1 MNAGKKKIKI
11 LIVDDEDSLRN
22 LIVGLLQKRGFIS
35 EGASNGKK
43 ALEKVRQ
50 DKPDII
56 ILDIA
61 MPVLDGLAACKQLK
75 ENPDT
80 QDIPIILLSSH
91 EPGQIIQGMPG
102 AAIKYI
108 EKPCDLEYLLTEIN
122 NLTLIH

>member
-1 MNAGKKKIKI
+1 MNAQKKKTKV
-11 LIVDDEDSLRN
+11 LIVDDEDVIRDC
-22 LIVGLLQKRGFIS
+22 IAYLLKKRGFIS
-35 EGASNGKK
+35 EGASNGKE
-43 ALEKVRQ
+43 ALEKVRR

-56 ILDIA
+56 IMDIV
-61 MPVLDGLAACKQLK
+61 MPVLDGLQACKQLR

-91 EPGQIIQGMPG
+91 EPLGQIIQGMPG

-122 NLTLIH
+122 NLIL

>member
-1 MNAGKKKIKI
+1 MNAKRKKIKI
-11 LIVDDEDSLRN
+11 LIAADEDCVKDC
-22 LIVGLLQKRGFIS
+22 IVGLLQRKGFIA
-35 EGASNGKK
+35 EGAGNGKE

-61 MPVLDGLAACKQLK
+61 MPVPGGLEACGQLR

-91 EPGQIIQGMPG
+91 EPGQIIRRMPG

-108 EKPCDLEYLLTEIN
+108 EKPCDLEYLLTQIN
-122 NLTLIH
+122 NLTLTR